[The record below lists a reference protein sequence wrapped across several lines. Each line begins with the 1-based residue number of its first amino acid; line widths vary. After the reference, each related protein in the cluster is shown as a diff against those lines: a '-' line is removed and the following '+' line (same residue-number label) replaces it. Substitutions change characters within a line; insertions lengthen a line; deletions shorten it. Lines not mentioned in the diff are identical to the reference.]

1 MDTYNENIKI
11 IIKNRFKISG
21 QKANTEIIGKVEI
34 DSSFYDYD
42 ELESLTDAILEFFPD
57 GASLEISFTK
67 TNSFQNFDKKG

>member
-1 MDTYNENIKI
+1 METYNENINI

-34 DSSFYDYD
+34 DSSFYHYD

-57 GASLEISFTK
+57 GASLDISFTK
-67 TNSFQNFDKKG
+67 TNSFQDFDKKG